1 MEINILF
8 ILQVNNKHRNKKFNP
23 IPVVF
28 AKEFAALVSFFLCSF
43 VVFDGSRQM
52 IF

>member
-28 AKEFAALVSFFLCSF
+28 AKEFAALVAFFCCSF

>member
-28 AKEFAALVSFFLCSF
+28 AKEFAAQVAFFCSSF
-43 VVFDGSRQM
+43 VLFDGSRQM